1 MSFLV
6 FFFSLAVYGETVL
19 TLRYVPHELI
29 YLIFTYLSID
39 LRKNVIFQRNSLHC
53 NTMSHEE
60 ILANVCQF
68 MKK

>member
-1 MSFLV
+1 M
-6 FFFSLAVYGETVL
+6 FFFSLTVPVYGETVL
-19 TLRYVPHELI
+19 TLHYVPHELI